1 VCIVGKIRKAISGFY
16 YVEFEE
22 KVYECRA
29 KGILKKNNITPL
41 VGDWVE
47 FEILAEA
54 EGNVLNVVNRENF
67 LIRPPVAN
75 INKVLIVVALKTPE
89 PSLLFIDKQLAFLRK
104 MDLEPVICLNKVDLE
119 EGESIKSIYENIG
132 YRVLFTSAKEKQGIE
147 ALKQEIFGK
156 TAVFVGN
163 SGVGKSSLTNL
174 LMNEMRMEEGSL
186 SKIER
191 GKQTTRH
198 SELLKVSDDT
208 YIIDTPGF
216 SSFELA
222 DIEAKELASLFIE
235 FSDYIG
241 DCRYDD
247 CTHVGENE
255 CGIKQALAEGKI
267 TESRYESF
275 VTLYQKLKEAENRR
289 Y

>member
-1 VCIVGKIRKAISGFY
+1 MVGKIRKAISGFY
-16 YVEFEE
+16 YVELDG

-29 KGILKKNNITPL
+29 KGILKKNNISPL

-47 FEILAEA
+47 FEILSEK
-54 EGNVLNVVNRENF
+54 EGNVLSVINRENF

-75 INKVLIVVALKTPE
+75 VDRVIIVVSLKIPE
-89 PSLLFIDKQLAFLRK
+89 PSLLFIDKQLVFLRK
-104 MDLEPVICLNKVDLE
+104 MNLEPVICLNKVDLE
-119 EGESIKSIYENIG
+119 TGESIREIYENIG
-132 YRVLFTSAKEKQGIE
+132 YRVLFTSAKEKEGIG
-147 ALKQEIFGK
+147 ALKEEIQGK

-174 LMNEMRMEEGSL
+174 LVNEMRMEEGSL

-198 SELLKVSDDT
+198 SELLKVNDGT

-222 DIEAKELASLFIE
+222 DIDSKELAGLFVE
-235 FSDYIG
+235 FSEYMD

-255 CGIKQALAEGKI
+255 CGVKQAVAEGKI
-267 TESRYESF
+267 AKSRYESF

>member
-1 VCIVGKIRKAISGFY
+1 MIGKILKAISGFY

-47 FEILAEA
+47 FEILSEK
-54 EGNVLNVVNRENF
+54 EGNVLTVVNRENF

-75 INKVLIVVALKTPE
+75 VDKVIIVVALKTPE

-104 MDLEPVICLNKVDLE
+104 MNLESVICLNKVDLE
-119 EGESIKSIYENIG
+119 EGMNIKSIYENIG

-147 ALKQEIFGK
+147 ELKHEIQGK
-156 TAVFVGN
+156 NAVFVGN

-174 LMNEMRMEEGSL
+174 LINEMRMEEGSL

-198 SELLKVSDDT
+198 SELLKVSDNT

-216 SSFELA
+216 SSFELS
-222 DIEAKELASLFIE
+222 DVDSKELASLFVE
-235 FSDYIG
+235 FSEHVAE
-241 DCRYDD
+241 CRYDD

-255 CGIKQALAEGKI
+255 CGIKQALRDGKI
-267 TESRYESF
+267 SESRYESF

>member
-1 VCIVGKIRKAISGFY
+1 MVGKIRKAISGFY
-16 YVEFEE
+16 YVELDG

-29 KGILKKNNITPL
+29 KGILKKNNISPL

-47 FEILAEA
+47 FEILSEK
-54 EGNVLNVVNRENF
+54 EGNVLSVINRENF

-75 INKVLIVVALKTPE
+75 VDKVIIVVSLKIPE
-89 PSLLFIDKQLAFLRK
+89 PSLLFIDKQLVFLRK
-104 MDLEPVICLNKVDLE
+104 MNLEPVICLNKVDLE
-119 EGESIKSIYENIG
+119 TGESIREIYENIG
-132 YRVLFTSAKEKQGIE
+132 YRVLFTSAKEKEGIG
-147 ALKQEIFGK
+147 ALKEEIQGK

-174 LMNEMRMEEGSL
+174 LVNEMRMEEGSL

-198 SELLKVSDDT
+198 SELLKVNDGT

-222 DIEAKELASLFIE
+222 DIDSKELAGLFVE
-235 FSDYIG
+235 FSEYMD

-255 CGIKQALAEGKI
+255 CGVKQAVAEGKI
-267 TESRYESF
+267 AKSRYESF

>member
-1 VCIVGKIRKAISGFY
+1 MVGKIRKAISGFY

-47 FEILAEA
+47 FEVLSEK
-54 EGNVLNVVNRENF
+54 EGNVLTVVNRNNA

-75 INKVLIVVALKTPE
+75 VDKVIIVVSLKIPE
-89 PSLLFIDKQLAFLRK
+89 PSLLFIDKQLVFLQK
-104 MDLEPVICLNKVDLE
+104 MNLTPVICLNKTDLE
-119 EGESIKSIYENIG
+119 EGKSIWEIYEKIG
-132 YRVLFTSAKEKQGIE
+132 YRVLFTSAKEKSGIE
-147 ALKQEIFGK
+147 ELKKEIQGK

-174 LMNEMRMEEGSL
+174 LINEMRMEEGSL

-198 SELLKVSDDT
+198 SELLKVCEDT

-216 SSFELA
+216 SSFELS
-222 DIEAKELASLFIE
+222 DIESKELALLFAE
-235 FSDYIG
+235 FSEYTET
-241 DCRYDD
+241 CRYDD
-247 CTHVGENE
+247 CTHVGETE
-255 CGIKQALAEGKI
+255 CGVKQAVAEGKMAQ
-267 TESRYESF
+267 SRYESF
-275 VTLYQKLKEAENRR
+275 VALYQKLKEAENRR

>member
-1 VCIVGKIRKAISGFY
+1 MVGKIRKAISGFY

-41 VGDWVE
+41 VNDWVE
-47 FEILAEA
+47 FEILSET
-54 EGNVLNVVNRENF
+54 EGNVLTVVNRKNA
-67 LIRPPVAN
+67 LVRPPVAN
-75 INKVLIVVALKTPE
+75 VDQVIIVVSLKTPE
-89 PSLLFIDKQLAFLRK
+89 PSMLFIDKQLICLNK
-104 MDLEPVICLNKVDLE
+104 MNIQPLICLNKVDLE
-119 EGESIKSIYENIG
+119 EGKEIKNIYERIG
-132 YRVLFTSAKEKQGIE
+132 YPVLFTSVKENQGIE
-147 ALKQEIFGK
+147 ELKQAISGK

-174 LMNEMRMEEGSL
+174 LINETRMEEGSL

-198 SELLKVSDDT
+198 SELLKVSEDA

-222 DIEAKELASLFIE
+222 DIDAKELASLFVE
-235 FSDYIG
+235 FSDYMG

-255 CGIKQALAEGKI
+255 CGVKQALAEGKI
-267 TESRYESF
+267 AESRYESF

>member
-1 VCIVGKIRKAISGFY
+1 MVGRIRKAISGFY
-16 YVEFEE
+16 YVEYEGN
-22 KVYECRA
+22 VYECRA

-41 VGDWVE
+41 VGDFAE
-47 FEILAEA
+47 FEILSEV
-54 EGNVLNVVNRENF
+54 EGNVLGVVNRKNS

-75 INKVLIVVALKTPE
+75 VDLVIIVVALKIPE
-89 PSLLFIDKQLAFLRK
+89 PSLFFIDKQLIFLSK
-104 MDLEPVICLNKVDLE
+104 NNIKPLICLNKSDLE
-119 EGESIKSIYENIG
+119 EGRKIKEIYENIG
-132 YRVLFTSAKEKQGIE
+132 YKVLFTSAKEKYGVE
-147 ALKQEIFGK
+147 ELKQELNGK

-174 LMNEMRMEEGSL
+174 LVDEKRMEEGNL

-198 SELLKVSDDT
+198 SELLRIYDNT

-216 SSFELA
+216 SSFEVS
-222 DIEAKELASLFIE
+222 DIGSKELFFQFGE
-235 FSDYIG
+235 FMQYTAN
-241 DCRYDD
+241 CRYDD
-247 CTHVGENE
+247 CTHVGEAE
-255 CGIKQALAEGKI
+255 CGIKYALSEGKI
-267 TESRYESF
+267 AESRYESF

>member
-1 VCIVGKIRKAISGFY
+1 MVGKIMKAISGFY
-16 YVEFEE
+16 YVECEG

-41 VGDWVE
+41 VGDFAE
-47 FEILAEA
+47 FEILSEV
-54 EGNVLNVVNRENF
+54 EGNVLGVVNRKNS

-75 INKVLIVVALKTPE
+75 VDLAIIVVALKTPE
-89 PSLLFIDKQLAFLRK
+89 PSLFFIDKQLIFLSK
-104 MDLEPVICLNKVDLE
+104 NNIQPLICLNKSDLE
-119 EGESIKSIYENIG
+119 EGRKIKEIYEKIG
-132 YRVLFTSAKEKQGIE
+132 CKVLFTSAKEKQGIE
-147 ALKQEIFGK
+147 ELKLELNGK
-156 TAVFVGN
+156 TAAFVGN

-174 LMNEMRMEEGSL
+174 LIDEKRMEEGNL

-198 SELLKVSDDT
+198 SELLRLYDNT

-216 SSFELA
+216 SSFEVS
-222 DIEAKELASLFIE
+222 DIDSKELVFQFSE
-235 FSDYIG
+235 FMQYIA

-247 CTHVGENE
+247 CTHVGESE
-255 CGIKQALAEGKI
+255 CGIKHALSEGKI
-267 TESRYESF
+267 SESRYESF

>member
-1 VCIVGKIRKAISGFY
+1 MVGKIRKAISGFY
-16 YVEFEE
+16 YVELDG

-29 KGILKKNNITPL
+29 KGILKKNNISPL

-47 FEILAEA
+47 FEILSEK
-54 EGNVLNVVNRENF
+54 EGNVLSVINRENF

-75 INKVLIVVALKTPE
+75 VDRVIIVVSLKIPE
-89 PSLLFIDKQLAFLRK
+89 PSLLFIDKQLVFLRK
-104 MDLEPVICLNKVDLE
+104 MNLEPVICLNKVDLE
-119 EGESIKSIYENIG
+119 TGESIREIYENIG
-132 YRVLFTSAKEKQGIE
+132 YRVLFTSAKEKEGIG
-147 ALKQEIFGK
+147 ALKEEIQGK

-174 LMNEMRMEEGSL
+174 LVNEMRMEEGSL

-198 SELLKVSDDT
+198 SELLKVNDGT

-222 DIEAKELASLFIE
+222 DIDSKELADLFVE
-235 FSDYIG
+235 FSEYMN

-255 CGIKQALAEGKI
+255 CGVKQAVAEGKI
-267 TESRYESF
+267 AKSRYESF